1 MCNWFLNQNI
11 LKGFIGK
18 FWLLWFY
25 NIKCN
30 YSSDYNILSTNWGKC
45 KILKIYIPQLFP
57 IFFLTAIF
65 WDSLWH
71 LHAHFFRFSHGPHH
85 TLISLVVTFLQS
97 SSHFWFHDS
106 YTLLPTNSS
115 LTLLISDL
123 FNHSHSFLYSLM
135 SNIYIFTGVVDTT
148 SITIYLRKLDFTL
161 PTDISDS

>member
-11 LKGFIGK
+11 LKSFKGK

-71 LHAHFFRFSHGPHH
+71 QHAHFFRFSYGSHH
-85 TLISLVVTFLQS
+85 TLISLVVPFLQS

-106 YTLLPTNSS
+106 YTYYPPILLSPYSYQTSS
-115 LTLLISDL
+115 TILIV
-123 FNHSHSFLYSLM
+123 FFIVWRPIHTYSQGWLIPLV
-135 SNIYIFTGVVDTT
+135 S
-148 SITIYLRKLDFTL
+148 
-161 PTDISDS
+161 